1 LMKTQLEV
9 IRKHLDEHMY
19 LQQIPNQDDAIV
31 SFIEKYGWL
40 MRELYCTK
48 VCELRCNCEIA
59 SELSSSGDLLSK
71 HLKQ

>member
-1 LMKTQLEV
+1 MKTQLEV

>member
-1 LMKTQLEV
+1 MKTQLEV

-71 HLKQ
+71 HIEK